1 MCYISII
8 IPVYN
13 TEKYIE
19 RCLQSVLAQT
29 YQQFEIIIV
38 DDGSTDGSIEI
49 CKKYALKISKIKI
62 VQIKNSGQ
70 SVARNV
76 GIKNASGD
84 YICFVDSDDW
94 IDCFLLEKAVSCF
107 QLYDCDIVK
116 FTSTITSL
124 EQTKL
129 ASKDYDIEIY
139 NASGA
144 LHEYFFGDEK
154 KLRVQVWSGIY
165 KKTLFHNLE
174 FPRGKVFEDSYVTPQ
189 LLAKAQKTVYVGYPG
204 YFYFMRPEST
214 MHIGITESKIAAY
227 DIYKVLFGKI
237 CKKFPEYENY
247 LCEKWVYQY
256 IYTYVSLLTAEGKI
270 CPNNIKWKKRIYTEL
285 KSDRKFLLS
294 KKLSPSCRKQL
305 KLFLLSPRIFNIC
318 INIANMKSKRK

>member
-1 MCYISII
+1 MYYISII

-19 RCLQSVLAQT
+19 RCLRSILAQT

-49 CKKYALKISKIKI
+49 CKKYALKTSKIKI

-94 IDCFLLEKAVSCF
+94 IDRLLLEKAVSCF
-107 QLYDCDIVK
+107 HSYSCDIVK
-116 FTSTITSL
+116 FTSIITSL
-124 EQTKL
+124 EQSKL
-129 ASKDYDIEIY
+129 ESKDYDIEVY

-247 LCEKWVYQY
+247 LCEKWIYQY

-285 KSDRKFLLS
+285 KSDRKFLFS

-318 INIANMKSKRK
+318 INIANVKAKRK

>member
-49 CKKYALKISKIKI
+49 CKKYAFKTSQIKI
-62 VQIKNSGQ
+62 IQIKNSGL

-76 GIKNASGD
+76 GIRNASGD

-107 QLYDCDIVK
+107 HSYDCDIVK

-129 ASKDYDIEIY
+129 DSKDYDIEIY
-139 NASGA
+139 NTSGA

-165 KKTLFHNLE
+165 KKSLFRNLE
-174 FPRGKVFEDSYVTPQ
+174 FPRGKAFEDSYVTPQ
-189 LLAKAQKTVYVGYPG
+189 LLAKAQKIVYIGYPG
-204 YFYFMRPEST
+204 YFYFMRAESI

-227 DIYKVLFGKI
+227 DIYKVLYGKI

-247 LCEKWVYQY
+247 LCEKWAYQY
-256 IYTYVSLLTAEGKI
+256 IYTYISLLTMEGKI
-270 CPNNIKWKKRIYTEL
+270 CPNSIKWKKRIYTEL

-294 KKLSPSCRKQL
+294 KKLSPSCRRQL

-318 INIANMKSKRK
+318 INIANVKSKRK

>member
-1 MCYISII
+1 MYYISII

-38 DDGSTDGSIEI
+38 DDGSTDKSIEI
-49 CKKYALKISKIKI
+49 CKKYALKTSKIKI

-76 GIKNASGD
+76 GIKNALGD

-94 IDCFLLEKAVSCF
+94 IDCRLLEKSVSC
-107 QLYDCDIVK
+107 LHTYNCDIVK
-116 FTSTITSL
+116 FTSIITSSEQSKL
-124 EQTKL
+124 E
-129 ASKDYDIEIY
+129 SKDYDIEVY

-144 LHEYFFGDEK
+144 LYEYFFGDEK

-204 YFYFMRPEST
+204 YFYFMRAEST
-214 MHIGITESKIAAY
+214 MHIGVTESKIAAY
-227 DIYKVLFGKI
+227 DVYKVLYEKI
-237 CKKFPEYENY
+237 CKKFPEYEDY

-256 IYTYVSLLTAEGKI
+256 IYTYTSLLTAEGKI
-270 CPNNIKWKKRIYTEL
+270 CPNSIKWKKKIYTEL
-285 KSDRKFLLS
+285 KSDQKFLLS
-294 KKLSPSCRKQL
+294 KKLSPSCCKQL

-318 INIANMKSKRK
+318 INIVNMKLKRE

>member
-1 MCYISII
+1 MYYISII

-19 RCLQSVLAQT
+19 RCLRSILAQT

-49 CKKYALKISKIKI
+49 CKKYALKTSKIKI

-94 IDCFLLEKAVSCF
+94 IDCLLLEKAVSCF
-107 QLYDCDIVK
+107 HSYSCDIVK
-116 FTSTITSL
+116 FTSIITSL
-124 EQTKL
+124 EQVKPE
-129 ASKDYDIEIY
+129 SKDYDIEVY

-144 LHEYFFGDEK
+144 LQEYFFGDEK

-165 KKTLFHNLE
+165 KKSLFHNLE

-189 LLAKAQKTVYVGYPG
+189 LLAKAQKIVYVGYPG
-204 YFYFMRPEST
+204 YFYFMRAEST
-214 MHIGITESKIAAY
+214 MHIGVTESKIAAY
-227 DIYKVLFGKI
+227 DVYKVLYENI
-237 CKKFPEYENY
+237 CKKFPEYEDY
-247 LCEKWVYQY
+247 LCEKCVYQY
-256 IYTYVSLLTAEGKI
+256 IYTYTSLLTAEGKR
-270 CPNNIKWKKRIYTEL
+270 CPNSIKWKKRIYTEL
-285 KSDRKFLLS
+285 SKDQKFFLS

-305 KLFLLSPRIFNIC
+305 KLFLLSPRIFNIY
-318 INIANMKSKRK
+318 INIVNMKLKRK